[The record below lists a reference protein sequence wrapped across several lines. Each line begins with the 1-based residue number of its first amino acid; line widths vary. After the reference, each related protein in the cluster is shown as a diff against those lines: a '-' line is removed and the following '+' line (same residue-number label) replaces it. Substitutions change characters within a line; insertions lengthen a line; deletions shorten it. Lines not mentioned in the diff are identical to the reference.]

1 MGDLLL
7 GLAVHAR
14 TLTPV
19 AGRLAENLTA
29 LLVCIDGA
37 LDACHRI
44 YSLCP
49 SGVLR
54 ARLGVQRGSSPLL
67 YIFGVRLR
75 NSCRA
80 ASWPSRRRPAPPPRR
95 HRGVGYGCSA
105 CARSGASCP
114 PDGASPCLS
123 R

>member
-1 MGDLLL
+1 MSDLLL

-19 AGRLAENLTA
+19 AGRLAENLTT

-54 ARLGVQRGSSPLL
+54 ARLGVQRGRPPCSVCSAGGSGALAERLL
-67 YIFGVRLR
+67 GL
-75 NSCRA
+75 
-80 ASWPSRRRPAPPPRR
+80 
-95 HRGVGYGCSA
+95 RGV
-105 CARSGASCP
+105 ARRQHHVAIEASGA
-114 PDGASPCLS
+114 GA
-123 R
+123 

>member
-1 MGDLLL
+1 MGDLLV
-7 GLAVHAR
+7 GFAVHAR

-29 LLVCIDGA
+29 LLVCIDRA

-54 ARLGVQRGSSPLL
+54 ARLGGPKGVVPLALYLRREAQELLPSSFLA
-67 YIFGVRLR
+67 F
-75 NSCRA
+75 A
-80 ASWPSRRRPAPPPRR
+80 ASPGASTTSPSRRRVRVLGLCSFRCILPA
-95 HRGVGYGCSA
+95 
-105 CARSGASCP
+105 
-114 PDGASPCLS
+114 
-123 R
+123 